1 MSQPPKSGQIDSYR
15 EEGWWRHSVICTSQP
30 PKSGQIDS
38 YKSNIIETV
47 AECSSL
53 NPLSRVK

>member
-1 MSQPPKSGQIDSYR
+1 MVKTGGALVR
-15 EEGWWRHSVICTSQP
+15 KSQP